1 MPRHARIRLKMAHKI
16 TAASVAAAGAAA
28 LAFTVVP
35 GTAQAHGTDGSA
47 VSAVPAA
54 FVTNAHEYYGAQH
67 HDLARQYWRA
77 HHSWWLKKE
86 AEAKAKAKCAA
97 EAKARAAAKAKAE
110 AEAKAEAAKKA
121 AAKKA
126 AATKAAA
133 TKAAATKA
141 AATKAAATKASA
153 TKASATKAATA
164 TPASAT
170 STTSTSSTVY
180 ANDLD
185 GWIKHALAIMAAN
198 HIPGTYNGI
207 YRNVMRESSG
217 NPNAINLWDS
227 NAAAGHPSKG
237 LLQTIDSTFDAYHV
251 AGTSWNIYDPV
262 ANIVA
267 ACNYA
272 YHVYG
277 SIDNVNGPY

>member
-1 MPRHARIRLKMAHKI
+1 MPRHARIRLTLAHKI

-28 LAFTVVP
+28 LAITVVP
-35 GTAQAHGTDGSA
+35 GTAQAHG
-47 VSAVPAA
+47 
-54 FVTNAHEYYGAQH
+54 AHESTVSVAPVAFTTDWSDNTHSQH
-67 HDLARQYWRA
+67 DDITRQYWSA
-77 HHSWWLKKE
+77 HHQWWLEKE
-86 AEAKAKAKCAA
+86 
-97 EAKARAAAKAKAE
+97 AAAKAA
-110 AEAKAEAAKKA
+110 AAKQAAAAQAAAAEKA
-121 AAKKA
+121 AAEKA
-126 AATKAAA
+126 AAAKAAA
-133 TKAAATKA
+133 AKAAAAKA
-141 AATKAAATKASA
+141 AAAKAAAAKAAAAKAAAAKPAATQASA
-153 TKASATKAATA
+153 TTQAATPGA
-164 TPASAT
+164 AAYT
-170 STTSTSSTVY
+170 
-180 ANDLD
+180 NNLD

-237 LLQTIDSTFDAYHV
+237 LLQTIDSTFNTYHV
-251 AGTSWNIYDPV
+251 AGTSTNIYDPV

>member
-1 MPRHARIRLKMAHKI
+1 MPRHARIRLTMAHKI
-16 TAASVAAAGAAA
+16 IAASVAAAGAAT
-28 LAFTVVP
+28 LAMTVVP
-35 GTAQAHGTDGSA
+35 NASHSHLNGA
-47 VSAVPAA
+47 PAA
-54 FVTNAHEYYGAQH
+54 AVNVEPVAFTSYTHEHAYDQW
-67 HDLARQYWRA
+67 DNVNRQYWSA
-77 HHSWWLKKE
+77 HHRWWLEHE
-86 AEAKAKAKCAA
+86 AEV
-97 EAKARAAAKAKAE
+97 KAKAE
-110 AEAKAEAAKKA
+110 AARKAAAAEAAAEKA
-121 AAKKA
+121 AAEKA
-126 AATKAAA
+126 AAAKAAA
-133 TKAAATKA
+133 QKAAAAKA
-141 AATKAAATKASA
+141 AAEKAAAQ
-153 TKASATKAATA
+153 KAAAAKAAAAKAAAA
-164 TPASAT
+164 TPAKPAAT
-170 STTSTSSTVY
+170 TASTTAATTASSTVY
-180 ANDLD
+180 TNNLD

-237 LLQTIDSTFDAYHV
+237 LLQTIDSTFNAYHV
-251 AGTSWNIYDPV
+251 AGTSTNPYDPV